1 MKKLLVFIFLI
12 ALIFAF
18 AFSRKNS
25 GEKTSVDINNAIYDT
40 KIAIARK
47 ALSVQIAKTDKERE
61 QGLSDRVKMCSDCGM
76 LFIFD
81 SPGVYYF
88 WMPRMHYDID
98 ILWLAGD
105 CVVDITYDVKK
116 PANADLNNPK
126 ERYFSKVPV
135 DKVLEV
141 NAGWVK
147 ENGIKVGGSLQYS
160 Q

>member
-1 MKKLLVFIFLI
+1 MKKLLVFILLI
-12 ALIFAF
+12 AIVSVF

-25 GEKTSVDINNAIYDT
+25 GVKTPVDINNVAYDT
-40 KIAIARK
+40 KVFIAGK
-47 ALSVQIAKTDKERE
+47 ALSAQIAKTEKERE

-81 SPGVYYF
+81 QPSIYYF
-88 WMPRMHYDID
+88 WMPRMYYDID

-105 CVVDITYDVKK
+105 RVVDITYDAKAPSVE
-116 PANADLNNPK
+116 NFDNPK
-126 ERYFSKVPV
+126 ERYFSKVLI

-147 ENGIKVGGSLQYS
+147 ENGIKLGDEVKF
-160 Q
+160 